1 MPLMPESPTA
11 SKSEKSNFEE
21 NIFPVE
27 NSEETIF
34 QLKTCSMVGTQR
46 QSQHFSV
53 LRVMTDKLFCQH
65 IFWQKLEV

>member
-21 NIFPVE
+21 
-27 NSEETIF
+27 TIF
-34 QLKTCSMVGTQR
+34 QLKTWSMVGTQR

-53 LRVMTDKLFCQH
+53 LRVMTDKLFYQH

>member
-21 NIFPVE
+21 
-27 NSEETIF
+27 TIF
-34 QLKTCSMVGTQR
+34 QLKTWSMVGTQR

-65 IFWQKLEV
+65 IFQKLEVEENMERTLY

>member
-34 QLKTCSMVGTQR
+34 QLKTWSIVGSQR
-46 QSQHFSV
+46 PSQHFSV

-65 IFWQKLEV
+65 IFRH